1 MGKQS
6 LKLFGTHA
14 IISIFIFLFSSM
26 IMAGAK
32 SEFLH
37 WLFTVMYLAM
47 FWSLTWVSYVNEG
60 INALKRERFAPH
72 KGFVIGAF
80 VQIPALLTYALLMVA
95 ADQPWIW
102 IPRVLMR
109 GWLSPY
115 LKIASLDGFR
125 DTDWW
130 GILFILL
137 YIAVVGVAYLF
148 GRKRRE
154 KTLRIIR
161 ERESMR
167 GELSKRDSE

>member
-14 IISIFIFLFSSM
+14 VISIFIFLFSSM

-32 SEFLH
+32 SEFVH

-47 FWSLTWVSYVNEG
+47 FWSITWVGYVNEG
-60 INALKRERFAPH
+60 NNDLKRERFTPY
-72 KGFVIGAF
+72 KGFIIGAL
-80 VQIPALLTYALLMVA
+80 VQIPALLTYIVLMA
-95 ADQPWIW
+95 EAGRNWIW

-115 LKIASLDGFR
+115 LKIASLEGFR

-137 YIAVVGVAYLF
+137 YIAGVGVAYLF
-148 GRKRRE
+148 GKKRRE
-154 KTLRIIR
+154 KTLRVIA

>member
-32 SEFLH
+32 SEFVH

-47 FWSLTWVSYVNEG
+47 FWSITWVGYVNEG
-60 INALKRERFAPH
+60 NNDLKRERFAPH
-72 KGFVIGAF
+72 KGFVIGAL
-80 VQIPALLTYALLMVA
+80 VQIPALLTYIVLMA
-95 ADQPWIW
+95 EAGSNWIW
-102 IPRVLMR
+102 IPRLLMR

-115 LKIASLDGFR
+115 LKIASLEGFR

-137 YIAVVGVAYLF
+137 YIGLVGVAYLF
-148 GRKRRE
+148 GKKRRE
-154 KTLRIIR
+154 KTLKIIE
-161 ERESMR
+161 ERENMR
-167 GELSKRDSE
+167 SEFSKRDSE